1 MEVARIGAPCRPDLG
16 HDPHHT
22 HPRRRCALRVCICT
36 FPNYFLTT
44 SNITQERMYDMF
56 RYRYFG
62 LYPVERALCRFVPSS
77 CVRACHTLTY
87 FSPHHKHLQ
96 TPLSSD
102 TQKLSL
108 TTPLLQGLSPV
119 TGLLSCAS
127 ALCTGGNDSLTDPFP
142 AQTSPREHTSFLYC
156 LAIMSSTRSGPFFRC
171 AHLLLLNVMHAAP
184 H

>member
-1 MEVARIGAPCRPDLG
+1 MRSVEVARIGAPCRPDLG

-87 FSPHHKHLQ
+87 FFPHHKHLQ
-96 TPLSSD
+96 IPLSSD

-156 LAIMSSTRSGPFFRC
+156 LAIMSSTRSAPFFLVTC
-171 AHLLLLNVMHAAP
+171 MYLY
-184 H
+184 